1 VSAIDRWEPVASY
14 AALYEAE
21 MAQGRLDSVRIPS
34 RLDQQGGVGMFGPG
48 HQGTSV
54 RGVVLLVPRERLAE
68 ARNALDLE

>member
-1 VSAIDRWEPVASY
+1 
-14 AALYEAE
+14 